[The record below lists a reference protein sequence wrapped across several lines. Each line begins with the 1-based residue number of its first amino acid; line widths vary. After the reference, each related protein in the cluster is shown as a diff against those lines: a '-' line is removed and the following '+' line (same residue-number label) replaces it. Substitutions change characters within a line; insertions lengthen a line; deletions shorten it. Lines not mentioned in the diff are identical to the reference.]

1 MSHESIATLN
11 VGCGLVGIGVSQQ
24 HRERSFHVA
33 VGSFQHAEPAT
44 RSSSHMELPASA
56 LKSLHQNLDSLRCYS
71 KRRGLAMCGSAIK
84 EVRQCEAGQDEQY
97 TDDDPH
103 DGGWRRGF

>member
-1 MSHESIATLN
+1 MTSEIYTLAREACTKHDDINDGVQYCWQRTRDDKKLYRSI
-11 VGCGLVGIGVSQQ
+11 VEQLVRNAF
-24 HRERSFHVA
+24 REAIYDVR
-33 VGSFQHAEPAT
+33 
-44 RSSSHMELPASA
+44 
-56 LKSLHQNLDSLRCYS
+56 HQNLDSLRCYS